1 MCRFLAYKGR
11 PLLMADLLVRARNS
25 LIAQSHHARLWQKP
39 VNGDGFGVAW
49 YPMHEDPEPGL
60 FRSVEPAW
68 SNANLNSVA
77 HKLVSRCFFAH
88 VRDATAGS
96 PVSQLNCHPFN
107 WQRLVFMHNGALE
120 EFERMRRPL
129 TARLSDQ
136 AYHWLTGSTDTE
148 HAFALFLDRL
158 GFTVEP
164 GLDALADA
172 MTATI
177 GELLAMRRELGIDS
191 PCFLNFAVSDGRHLV
206 ATRFVSHAEREP
218 HSLYTTSGALTL
230 DEDGRFR
237 VMHADSGA
245 PDSVIVASEPLTAFE
260 SDWAPVPRN
269 TLILVDAENGMT
281 MRPLDPAA

>member
-25 LIAQSHHARLWQKP
+25 LIAQSHHARMWQKP

-49 YPMHEDPEPGL
+49 YPMHDDPEPGL

-68 SNANLNSVA
+68 SNANLASVA

-129 TARLSDQ
+129 TARLSDR

-158 GFTVEP
+158 GFVAEP
-164 GLDALADA
+164 SLGELAAA
-172 MTATI
+172 MEATI
-177 GELLAMRRELGIDS
+177 GELQEMRRALGIAS
-191 PCFLNFAVSDGRHLV
+191 PSFLNFAVSDGRHLV
-206 ATRFVSHAEREP
+206 ATRFVSQAGQEP
-218 HSLYTTSGALTL
+218 HSLYTTAGALEL
-230 DEDGRFR
+230 DSAGRFR
-237 VMHADSGA
+237 VMRPERGA

-260 SDWAPVPRN
+260 SDWEPVPRN

-281 MRPLDPAA
+281 MRPLESAT